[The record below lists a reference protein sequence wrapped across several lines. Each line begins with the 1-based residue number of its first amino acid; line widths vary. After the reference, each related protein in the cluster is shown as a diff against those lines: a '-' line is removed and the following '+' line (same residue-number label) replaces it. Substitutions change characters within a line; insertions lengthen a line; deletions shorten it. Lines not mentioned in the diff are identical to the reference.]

1 MVLITSEDMIPDVI
15 SLTGTFQGAG
25 RASVLLLLL
34 LLSVEEI
41 KTDL

>member
-1 MVLITSEDMIPDVI
+1 MVLITSEDVIPDVI

-34 LLSVEEI
+34 LSVEEI